1 MDALYFSSE
10 ELFELRWIFDSLI
23 NSSLRDSNSTYNDKI
38 THCTVFMVS
47 PSRLLS
53 IFEKLNVMSVSSEY
67 REKVHSFAEKFNLD
81 INGK

>member
-1 MDALYFSSE
+1 MNALYFSSD

-23 NSSLRDSNSTYNDKI
+23 DSSLEHGDNTYNGKVI
-38 THCTVFMVS
+38 RCSAFCVS

-53 IFEKLNVMSVSSEY
+53 IFKKLNVMSVSSEY
-67 REKVHSFAEKFNLD
+67 REKVRSFAEKFNLD